1 MQRYFAQKREG
12 NTFLLKEEDYYHI
25 FRVMRGKELDEIEV
39 VFENCV
45 YLCVLKQVSTTPK
58 IEIVRTLEV
67 GEKEREMILCIPYL
81 KETKLDFILQKGTEM
96 GATKFIFYPAKYGV
110 VKIEAAKL
118 PKKIERWSRIVKEAS
133 EQSKRTIIPSITT
146 ISHLEQLSEQK
157 GVKLVCS
164 TREKQKTLKMFLQSH
179 LNCDTLVVVIG
190 PEGGLD
196 QVEEEQLNRMGF
208 SSVSLGKRILRV
220 ESVPL
225 FVLSCLNYEFME

>member
-81 KETKLDFILQKGTEM
+81 KETKLDFYFTKGNGNGSDEVYFLSC
-96 GATKFIFYPAKYGV
+96 KV
-110 VKIEAAKL
+110 
-118 PKKIERWSRIVKEAS
+118 WSRKDRGCEAS
-133 EQSKRTIIPSITT
+133 
-146 ISHLEQLSEQK
+146 
-157 GVKLVCS
+157 
-164 TREKQKTLKMFLQSH
+164 
-179 LNCDTLVVVIG
+179 
-190 PEGGLD
+190 
-196 QVEEEQLNRMGF
+196 
-208 SSVSLGKRILRV
+208 
-220 ESVPL
+220 
-225 FVLSCLNYEFME
+225 